1 MFEIGSSLTE
11 ARLRRGLDIAECELQ
26 TKIRAK
32 YLRAMENDEF
42 DALPAPAYIRGF
54 LRSYAVFLGLD
65 GDLMLDEYE
74 SREPLVD
81 RAGESDSARRRS
93 VAAGSRA
100 PRNGRGRRRSAEGQL
115 LAAALTGVLC
125 VSALVWV
132 GVSGPSKGPVPIS
145 KERPAGT
152 TTLPRAAT
160 GPNRAPSA
168 AAFAIVV
175 RGLGPQGSY
184 LQVRSVSKSGRTV
197 FDGILAPGDERRW
210 RVTRGLWMTVGRTE
224 GVQLAV
230 DDAIQSLEG
239 GSASFQ
245 LSRAGI
251 VPTAAGG

>member
-54 LRSYAVFLGLD
+54 LRSYAEFLGLD

-81 RAGESDSARRRS
+81 RSGDGDSVRRR
-93 VAAGSRA
+93 AAASGSRA
-100 PRNGRGRRRSAEGQL
+100 PRNRPGRRRSAEGQL

-132 GVSGPSKGPVPIS
+132 GVSGRSKGPVPIS
-145 KERPAGT
+145 KARPPGQ
-152 TTLPRAAT
+152 AAVPGPVT
-160 GPNRAPSA
+160 PPNRDASRG
-168 AAFAIVV
+168 AFAIVV
-175 RGLGPQGSY
+175 RGLSPQGSY

-197 FDGILAPGDERRW
+197 FDGILAPGDQRRW
-210 RVTRGLWMTVGRTE
+210 RVKRGLWMTVGRTE
-224 GVQLAV
+224 GVELAV
-230 DDAIQSLEG
+230 DDAVQSLEG

-245 LSRAGI
+245 LSKAGI
-251 VPTAAGG
+251 VPTEAGG